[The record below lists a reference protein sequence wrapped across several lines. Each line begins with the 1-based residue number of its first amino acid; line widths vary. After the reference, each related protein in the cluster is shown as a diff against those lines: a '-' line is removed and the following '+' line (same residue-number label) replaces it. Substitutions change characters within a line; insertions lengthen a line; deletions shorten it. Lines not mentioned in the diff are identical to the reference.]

1 MTDPELMDFAELWQ
15 SEPTAEERVEFEAA
29 ARRVQT
35 QGRFL
40 AFADIA
46 FAVVLVSGMI
56 LGFFLQPGPISAV
69 IAGLFIVATVWLSLQ
84 RRKVRNMARTLDTT
98 DRHAF
103 IASSLRNANA
113 SLRRVVLSM
122 CFLPTFG
129 LLAVLFKINMRS
141 GGHLEHP
148 LTALAD
154 WAVSTRGVIVL
165 GGLAIIM
172 AFLVRAWRKCRA
184 ELRRLRE
191 LDGAYQRATKLDDQ
205 GGG

>member
-1 MTDPELMDFAELWQ
+1 MTDPELMEFAELWQ
-15 SEPTAEERVEFEAA
+15 SEPTADERAEFEAA

-35 QGRFL
+35 HGRLL
-40 AFADIA
+40 ALADIA

-84 RRKVRNMARTLDTT
+84 RRKVRNMARTLDTS

-103 IASSLRNANA
+103 IASSLRNAKA

-148 LTALAD
+148 LEALAD

-165 GGLAIIM
+165 GGLAVIM
-172 AFLVRAWRKCRA
+172 AFLVRAWRKCRSEIA
-184 ELRRLRE
+184 RLNELE
-191 LDGAYQRATKLDDQ
+191 SAYRKATIMENPDNE
-205 GGG
+205 

>member
-1 MTDPELMDFAELWQ
+1 MTDPDLMEFAELWQ
-15 SEPTAEERVEFEAA
+15 SEPTAEERAQFEEAA
-29 ARRVQT
+29 RKVQT

-46 FAVVLVSGMI
+46 LALVLVSGMI
-56 LGFFLQPGPISAV
+56 LGFFLQPGPISAA
-69 IAGLFIVATVWLSLQ
+69 IAGLFIVATVWLSLK

-103 IASSLRNANA
+103 IASSIRNANA
-113 SLRRVVLSM
+113 SLRRIVLSM

-141 GGHLEHP
+141 GGHIDDP
-148 LTALAD
+148 LTALAE

-172 AFLVRAWRKCRA
+172 AFLVRAWRKCRSEIA
-184 ELRRLRE
+184 HLNELE
-191 LDGAYQRATKLDDQ
+191 NAYQKAGSMDEGDRV
-205 GGG
+205 